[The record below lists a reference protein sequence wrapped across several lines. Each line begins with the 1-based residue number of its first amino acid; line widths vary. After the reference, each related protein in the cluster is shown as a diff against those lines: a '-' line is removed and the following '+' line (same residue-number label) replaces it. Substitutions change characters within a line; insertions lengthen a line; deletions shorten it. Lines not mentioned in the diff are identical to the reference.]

1 MRGGGRRADCRRG
14 ATMIRLGRAFG
25 VIVLTGLLG
34 GCSQLSPNIPSAR
47 PAPAPPVLEGT
58 KEPTVAQ
65 ISATAKAA
73 IADLGVQIFW
83 HGVNDSYS
91 VKTNGDR
98 LLDYVMS
105 LGANSVGIS
114 FPIFTDG
121 AWPTRVYTIANI
133 TPTPESLAEVIR
145 NAKGRGLRVML
156 RPIIDEKN
164 ITGYAAAW
172 RGSIEPK
179 NDTAWFASYR
189 EALLPFLAAGQ
200 AAGADTFVV
209 GTELDSLVDRSAQ
222 WQELLTAA
230 AGVFKG
236 RLSYADNWGE
246 WATGR
251 PGVAGAVPGLDAYPQ
266 LRLSDSA
273 TVAQITNAWTSWLQ
287 KRPAE
292 LTSTVVQEIGI
303 AATPGAYAHPARW
316 AEDGQT
322 VVPSIQVN
330 WFAGAC
336 AAVKS
341 LSMAGIYFW
350 SLDAWA
356 EPAKAASYNAG
367 SFIGRGD
374 AAIQACFASGW
385 PGQ

>member
-1 MRGGGRRADCRRG
+1 MSRMTLA
-14 ATMIRLGRAFG
+14 LGL
-25 VIVLTGLLG
+25 IVLVGLSGACAQLG
-34 GCSQLSPNIPSAR
+34 PSIPPTR
-47 PAPAPPVLEGT
+47 PAPAPPAEASATAAPV
-58 KEPTVAQ
+58 PQ
-65 ISATAKAA
+65 ISAAAKAA
-73 IADLGVQIFW
+73 TAELGVQIFW
-83 HGVNDSYS
+83 HGVNDPYAVSN
-91 VKTNGDR
+91 NGDR

-121 AWPTRVYTIANI
+121 AWPTRVYTTPNV
-133 TPTPESLAEVIR
+133 TPTPESLADLIR
-145 NAKGRGLRVML
+145 DAKARGLRVML
-156 RPIIDEKN
+156 RPIIDEHN
-164 ITGYAAAW
+164 ITGYATAW

-179 NDTAWFASYR
+179 NVTSWFASYR

-209 GTELDSLVDRSAQ
+209 GTELDSLVDRAAQ
-222 WQELLTAA
+222 WQSLLTAA
-230 AGVFKG
+230 ASVFKG

-273 TVAQITNAWTSWLQ
+273 TVAQITTAWTGWLRQ
-287 KRPAE
+287 RPAE

-303 AATPGAYAHPARW
+303 AATPGAFAHPARW
-316 AEDGQT
+316 PEEGQT
-322 VVPSIQVN
+322 VVPLIQAN

-341 LSMAGIYFW
+341 LGMAGIYFW
-350 SLDAWA
+350 SLDAWD
-356 EPAKAASYNAG
+356 EPAKGAVYAAG

-374 AAIQACFASGW
+374 AAIQACFAAGW

>member
-1 MRGGGRRADCRRG
+1 MSRFGRP
-14 ATMIRLGRAFG
+14 LGL
-25 VIVLTGLLG
+25 IVLMGLLSA
-34 GCSQLSPNIPSAR
+34 CSQLGPSIPSTQ
-47 PAPAPPVLEGT
+47 PPEPPAPPVDASASAA
-58 KEPTVAQ
+58 TVPQ
-65 ISATAKAA
+65 ILATAKAA
-73 IADLGVQIFW
+73 TAELGVQIFW
-83 HGVNDSYS
+83 HGVNDAYS
-91 VKTNGDR
+91 VKTNADR
-98 LLDYVMS
+98 LLDYVVS

-114 FPIFTDG
+114 FPIYTDG
-121 AWPTRVYTIANI
+121 AWPTRVYTTANV
-133 TPTPESLAEVIR
+133 TPTAESLAEVVR
-145 NAKGRGLRVML
+145 EAKARGLRVML
-156 RPIIDEKN
+156 RPIIDEEN
-164 ITGYAAAW
+164 ITGYASAW

-179 NDTAWFASYR
+179 NVTAWFASYL
-189 EALLPFLAAGQ
+189 ETLLPFLAAGQ

-209 GTELDSLVDRSAQ
+209 GTELDSLVDRTAQ
-222 WQELLTAA
+222 WQTLLTAA

-273 TVAQITNAWTSWLQ
+273 TVAQITNAWVSWLQ
-287 KRPAE
+287 NRPAE

-316 AEDGQT
+316 AEEGQT
-322 VVPSIQVN
+322 VVPSIQAN
-330 WFAGAC
+330 WFAGSC

-341 LSMAGIYFW
+341 LHMAGIYFW

-356 EPAKAASYNAG
+356 ETAKAASYNAG

>member
-1 MRGGGRRADCRRG
+1 MS
-14 ATMIRLGRAFG
+14 RLGRALG
-25 VIVLTGLLG
+25 LIVLIGLVS
-34 GCSQLSPNIPSAR
+34 GCSQLGPSIPSAR
-47 PAPAPPVLEGT
+47 PAPASPVDEST
-58 KEPTVAQ
+58 SAATVPQ

-73 IADLGVQIFW
+73 TADLGVQIYW
-83 HGVNDSYS
+83 HGVNDPWS
-91 VKTNGDR
+91 VKNNGDR

-114 FPIFTDG
+114 FPIYTDG
-121 AWPTRVYTIANI
+121 AWPTRVYTTANI
-133 TPTPESLAEVIR
+133 TPAPESLAEVIR
-145 NAKGRGLRVML
+145 NAKARGLRVML

-164 ITGYAAAW
+164 ITGYATAW
-172 RGSIEPK
+172 RGSIEPT
-179 NDTAWFASYR
+179 NVTAWFASYR
-189 EALLPFLAAGQ
+189 ETLLPFLAAGQ

-209 GTELDSLVDRSAQ
+209 GTELDSLVDRVAE
-222 WQELLTAA
+222 WQALLAA
-230 AGVFKG
+230 AASVFNG
-236 RLSYADNWGE
+236 RLAYADNWGE
-246 WATGR
+246 WAMGR

-266 LRLSDSA
+266 LGLSDAA
-273 TVAQITNAWTSWLQ
+273 TVAQITNAWTRWLQ

-316 AEDGQT
+316 AEEGQT
-322 VVPSIQVN
+322 LAPLIQAN

-341 LSMAGIYFW
+341 LNMAGIYFW
-350 SLDAWA
+350 TLDAWD
-356 EPAKAASYNAG
+356 EPAKAANYTAG